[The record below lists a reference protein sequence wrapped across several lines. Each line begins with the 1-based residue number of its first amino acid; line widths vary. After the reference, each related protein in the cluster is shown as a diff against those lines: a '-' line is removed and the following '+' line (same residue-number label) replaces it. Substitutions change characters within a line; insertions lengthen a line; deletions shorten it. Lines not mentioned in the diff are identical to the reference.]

1 MLRIGLTGGIGSGKS
16 TVAELFA
23 RRGVP
28 IIDADDI
35 ARRLASPGQPAH
47 QPIIDQFGNGIL
59 GDDQTIDRQK
69 LRARVFANTAER
81 KQLEAI
87 LHPLVRRTIQEEA
100 RRLEAAYCIIS
111 VPLLIEANLIDMVD
125 RVLVVDADEKQQ
137 IQRVMTRNGMSE
149 TEVRQ
154 ILASQ
159 LTRTERL
166 RHADDHIVNDAD
178 LRHLEN
184 AVELLHQT
192 YMALAANPQAG

>member
-23 RRGVP
+23 RRAVP
-28 IIDADDI
+28 VIDADDI
-35 ARRLASPGQPAH
+35 ARRLTSPGQPAH
-47 QPIIDQFGNGIL
+47 QPIIDLFGNSIL
-59 GDDQTIDRQK
+59 GDDQAIDRRK
-69 LRARVFANTAER
+69 LRMRVFANTAER

-87 LHPLVRRTIQEEA
+87 LHPLVRQTIQEEA
-100 RRLEAAYCIIS
+100 RRLDAAYCIIS

-125 RVLVVDADEKQQ
+125 RVLVVDADEQQQ
-137 IQRVMTRNGMSE
+137 IQRVMARNGMSE

-184 AVELLHQT
+184 AVELLHRT